1 MSGGF
6 MIRFLAIAACLLFS
20 VPAFAMPQFL
30 EMYRNDAFRNR
41 SVDGCTTCHMN
52 PDGGGPRNPFGQA
65 FDSAGKQITPMLRAQ
80 FSDRFAYPSSRVSDA
95 LTIHFSDPDR
105 KQLVVEAA
113 GMKNLVD
120 ADARTVDGR
129 TAAAPN
135 APAAGASVAQATTP
149 SSEVR
154 VDQDAREGAFFGSN
168 IVNLPNGKP
177 QKAGGIDFFIG
188 HRFTQDPD
196 TAGLGGLFGF
206 DSSAVVAFGVRAGI
220 TDRLSVSVT
229 RSNLYKTIS
238 LGSALQVARQNA
250 SVPLT
255 LQVRA
260 GVDGKDNFGLYDKDK
275 RPFDRQYSPFV
286 QIIGTRTFNDRFS
299 FSLIP
304 MYSFNT
310 RDESRGDDLPGVG
323 FGRNHNDTFSVG
335 VGVGVRFLPSASL
348 VGEYIPRLGGFQGAG
363 KDRPGVSIGV
373 QKSTF
378 RHTFELLI
386 SRQHAMTPAQYSYQ
400 GNDTFNVGFNI
411 YRKLR

>member
-1 MSGGF
+1 
-6 MIRFLAIAACLLFS
+6 
-20 VPAFAMPQFL
+20 
-30 EMYRNDAFRNR
+30 
-41 SVDGCTTCHMN
+41 
-52 PDGGGPRNPFGQA
+52 
-65 FDSAGKQITPMLRAQ
+65 
-80 FSDRFAYPSSRVSDA
+80 
-95 LTIHFSDPDR
+95 
-105 KQLVVEAA
+105 
-113 GMKNLVD
+113 
-120 ADARTVDGR
+120 
-129 TAAAPN
+129 
-135 APAAGASVAQATTP
+135 
-149 SSEVR
+149 

-177 QKAGGIDFFIG
+177 QKAGGVDFSIG

-206 DSSAVVAFGVRAGI
+206 DSSAVVAFGVRVGV
-220 TDRLSVSVT
+220 TDRVSVSVL

-238 LGSALQVARQNA
+238 LGSAVQVSRQGA
-250 SVPLT
+250 AVPVT

-275 RPFDRQYSPFV
+275 RPFDRQYSPFI
-286 QIIGTRTFNDRFS
+286 QIVGTRTFNDRVS
-299 FSLIP
+299 LSLIP

-310 RDESRGDDLPGVG
+310 RDESRGDNLPGVG

-335 VGVGVRFLPSASL
+335 VGAGVRFRPSASL
-348 VGEYIPRLGGFQGAG
+348 VGEYIPRLGGFQGQG

-386 SRQHAMTPAQYSYQ
+386 SRQYAMTPAQYSYQ

-411 YRKLR
+411 YRKIR